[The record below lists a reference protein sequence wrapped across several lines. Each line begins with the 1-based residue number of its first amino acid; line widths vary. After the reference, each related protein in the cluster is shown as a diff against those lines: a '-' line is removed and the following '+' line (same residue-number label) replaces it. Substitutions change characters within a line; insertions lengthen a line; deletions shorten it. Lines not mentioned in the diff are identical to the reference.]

1 MQVNVLEARN
11 NLSQLIARA
20 TAGEEVV
27 IAKRDVPLVRLVP
40 VSIDLVHGR
49 GNVVVEWLDG
59 HPLPPRL
66 TREPAQLDLDIANER
81 EGWE

>member
-11 NLSQLIARA
+11 NLSQLITRA
-20 TAGEEVV
+20 TEGEDVV

-40 VSIDLVHGR
+40 VSVDVVHGR
-49 GNVVVEWLDG
+49 GSVVVEWLDS
-59 HPLPPRL
+59 HPLPARL
-66 TREPAQLDLDIANER
+66 ARSTGEIDADVDAER